1 MTGGVE
7 LAADLAASLSPSG
20 TLQRAYGIEAEAWQR
35 SLAAC
40 ERTRVL
46 VLAARQVGKSL
57 STCGRAL
64 HRIVYEPP
72 CLVLCVA
79 PTQRQSG
86 EWFYK
91 LRQGYKTLGRP
102 VKVLAENESE
112 LRLGN
117 GFRVVAL
124 PGSDQTV
131 RSFSSVDVLVL
142 DEAAW
147 VDEATW
153 AAVLPMVALGGQV
166 IACTTPGG
174 TQGEFYRLWT
184 EGGEDW
190 RRFKITCWDSGQ
202 YPSERIEQRRAELS
216 PRRFQ
221 SELECD
227 FQAGASNLF
236 AGADIAAAFA
246 HEPTAWRGFPRK
258 EAGHALVS

>member
-1 MTGGVE
+1 MTAAVALG
-7 LAADLAASLSPSG
+7 ADLAAALSPAA
-20 TLQRAYGIEAEAWQR
+20 TMRRAFGIAPEPWQR
-35 SLAAC
+35 DLVGT
-40 ERTRVL
+40 ERRRVL

-64 HRIVYEPP
+64 HRMVYESP

-91 LRQGYKTLGRP
+91 LRQGYRTLGRP
-102 VKVLAENESE
+102 VRVLAENESE
-112 LRLGN
+112 LRLAN
-117 GFRVVAL
+117 GSRVVAL

-131 RSFSSVDVLVL
+131 RSFSSVDVLVV
-142 DEAAW
+142 DEASW

-153 AAVLPMVALGGQV
+153 SAVLPMVALGGQV

-184 EGGEDW
+184 EGGEGW
-190 RRFKITCWDSGQ
+190 QRFKVTCWDSGQ
-202 YPSERIEQRRAELS
+202 YPPERIAQRRGELS

-246 HEPTAWRGFPRK
+246 HEPSPWRGFPRK
-258 EAGHALVS
+258 EARHALVS